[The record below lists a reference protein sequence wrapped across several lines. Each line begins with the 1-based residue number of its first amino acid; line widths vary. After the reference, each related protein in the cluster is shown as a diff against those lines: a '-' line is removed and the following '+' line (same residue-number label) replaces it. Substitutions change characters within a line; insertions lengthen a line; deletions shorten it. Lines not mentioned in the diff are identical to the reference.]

1 LESVTELK
9 ATVPV
14 THRKGVL
21 SRHGSLWA
29 ASAFLF
35 ILSILVR
42 IPDLDQLARFDE
54 LYTLLAARGWLSDG
68 VPRIANGIYWRAEL
82 YTIFVAGWLKLFG
95 DNLVVARLS
104 SVLFGSLLAVAVFLW
119 TNAVA
124 GRAAAWISG
133 LFVALSSL
141 SVEMSQYARF
151 YTFHALAFWLG
162 AVGVYTLTMQSAD
175 SARRRAAIALGTVL
189 SLVVALYLQI
199 LTLIGIVALA
209 PWLGVAL
216 LRTFFAQPF
225 FAQRDRRNW
234 QYWTVLGVL
243 ALVVGLIAAAVLTSA
258 HFSELLRRYLFVPLT
273 HVHHQGDFW
282 FYHLHLIERYPTL
295 WPVTPFLALIAVA
308 ARPRPSLFALCVFG
322 GAFALVS
329 VGGQKSLRYLFFV
342 LPFLYVVWAIALA
355 SLWTVLRDAVL
366 AAAGWVAGHV
376 STGWQQPVR
385 WGLIAGSFA
394 FLFLANGETAR
405 AILRPLGVH
414 LGEGFSAAWPAAV
427 PELKGLVDGAD
438 VVLTSHELHMLYYLD
453 RADIVVTKERLD
465 DFAGKDFER
474 DPRTGLPVI
483 SRPESLALILDC
495 YRNGVLVTD
504 TLKGWRAP
512 TVIDDATADVIARH
526 LIAIDLPS
534 QTHIKA
540 FYWQTPADEERP
552 AACASLPA
560 ARDQAR
566 NRGN

>member
-14 THRKGVL
+14 TQRKGML
-21 SRHGSLWA
+21 SRLGSLWA

-42 IPDLDQLARFDE
+42 LPDLDQLARFDE

-104 SVLFGSLLAVAVFLW
+104 PVLFGSLLAVAVFLW

-162 AVGVYTLTMQSAD
+162 AVGVYNLTIQSAN

-216 LRTFFAQPF
+216 LQPF
-225 FAQRDRRNW
+225 FA
-234 QYWTVLGVL
+234 
-243 ALVVGLIAAAVLTSA
+243 
-258 HFSELLRRYLFVPLT
+258 
-273 HVHHQGDFW
+273 
-282 FYHLHLIERYPTL
+282 
-295 WPVTPFLALIAVA
+295 
-308 ARPRPSLFALCVFG
+308 
-322 GAFALVS
+322 
-329 VGGQKSLRYLFFV
+329 
-342 LPFLYVVWAIALA
+342 
-355 SLWTVLRDAVL
+355 
-366 AAAGWVAGHV
+366 
-376 STGWQQPVR
+376 
-385 WGLIAGSFA
+385 
-394 FLFLANGETAR
+394 
-405 AILRPLGVH
+405 
-414 LGEGFSAAWPAAV
+414 
-427 PELKGLVDGAD
+427 
-438 VVLTSHELHMLYYLD
+438 
-453 RADIVVTKERLD
+453 
-465 DFAGKDFER
+465 
-474 DPRTGLPVI
+474 
-483 SRPESLALILDC
+483 
-495 YRNGVLVTD
+495 
-504 TLKGWRAP
+504 
-512 TVIDDATADVIARH
+512 
-526 LIAIDLPS
+526 
-534 QTHIKA
+534 
-540 FYWQTPADEERP
+540 
-552 AACASLPA
+552 
-560 ARDQAR
+560 
-566 NRGN
+566 